1 MLTDPYLTG
10 PVTDEAEGSVPPV
23 GLSARRVGF
32 SATSLP
38 PASDSTSRSAHGT
51 ERGRAS

>member
-1 MLTDPYLTG
+1 MLSDPYLTG
-10 PVTDEAEGSVPPV
+10 PVTDEAGGSVPPV
-23 GLSARRVGF
+23 GLPARRVGF

-51 ERGRAS
+51 DRACGS